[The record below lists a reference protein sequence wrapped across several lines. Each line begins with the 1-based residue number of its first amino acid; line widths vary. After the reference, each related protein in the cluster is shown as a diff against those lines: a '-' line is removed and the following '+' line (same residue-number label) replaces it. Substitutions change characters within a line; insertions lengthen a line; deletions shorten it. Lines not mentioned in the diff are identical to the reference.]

1 MRGGGGGRRLFVKNA
16 LFHKKMPFL
25 ANIECCPNFLEYA
38 LLILSIMKLVENLQ
52 VTSQIKV
59 K

>member
-1 MRGGGGGRRLFVKNA
+1 
-16 LFHKKMPFL
+16 MPFL